1 MHSTPSLEDFC
12 RNIAMMFGVEKTR
25 MAWLTD
31 SEKKLKMGLF
41 VLTEFKNVT
50 NRHRDTQTNIQRH
63 TDKHTDTAW
72 RHRLRLH
79 SIAWQKLKHGT
90 EELKQ
95 RLIMPQTVGKEAIS
109 VAFVR
114 PSVRPFVAY
123 IANNSR
129 TRTPSVPKFE
139 TKVPTSDVT
148 SIVVSR
154 SKGQSSRWPVTRI
167 LGHSRINLRHNSHA
181 VF

>member
-63 TDKHTDTAW
+63 TDKHTDTA
-72 RHRLRLH
+72 
-79 SIAWQKLKHGT
+79 
-90 EELKQ
+90 
-95 RLIMPQTVGKEAIS
+95 
-109 VAFVR
+109 
-114 PSVRPFVAY
+114 
-123 IANNSR
+123 
-129 TRTPSVPKFE
+129 
-139 TKVPTSDVT
+139 
-148 SIVVSR
+148 
-154 SKGQSSRWPVTRI
+154 
-167 LGHSRINLRHNSHA
+167 
-181 VF
+181 